1 MTNENVKDL
10 HAKIIRGLELAYSR
24 LLSSK
29 QKDDA
34 DLVISRNGKIV
45 TVKARDLTR

>member
-1 MTNENVKDL
+1 MTKDNVKDL
-10 HAKIIRGLELAYSR
+10 RAKIILGLDLAFKR

-29 QKDDA
+29 QKEDA

-45 TVKARDLTR
+45 RIKARELTN